1 MRINAVID
9 NDALL
14 AKFSETAYF
23 NYRSGR
29 QGLTFGTRTV
39 NQSKHRCLSCKHEHF
54 FIRLKVGFSFCVMNY
69 RNKRVDILKKYPVS
83 KHIQSSG
90 YINID
95 WYFLE
100 GQRHSHTE
108 NTRYCQ
114 ATIGDEISF
123 ANFKRDKV
131 MLSLPYPLHAIERG
145 GRGVDCFVLRSY
157 PHLRT
162 TSQQLCRGL

>member
-1 MRINAVID
+1 MN
-9 NDALL
+9 
-14 AKFSETAYF
+14 
-23 NYRSGR
+23 
-29 QGLTFGTRTV
+29 TFLFD
-39 NQSKHRCLSCKHEHF
+39 SKLDFHF
-54 FIRLKVGFSFCVMNY
+54 VMNY

-90 YINID
+90 YINIE

-108 NTRYCQ
+108 NTRFCQ

-123 ANFKRDKV
+123 ANLKRDKV

-145 GRGVDCFVLRSY
+145 GGEGCGLFCSPTL

-162 TSQQLCRGL
+162 TSQQLYRGL